1 MSYTN
6 IVYLILGNITL
17 LVVIVSSIF
26 CFMLISGYKSIT
38 IKFKKY
44 KQLKELN
51 KKQEVEEQKYI
62 STLENNIKKLKK
74 KKK

>member
-1 MSYTN
+1 
-6 IVYLILGNITL
+6 
-17 LVVIVSSIF
+17 
-26 CFMLISGYKSIT
+26 MLISGYKSIT